1 MTSEDNPRIFVPPPL
16 IFAGLLAIGLFID
29 REPVAIGRVQVIAV
43 AVGLAG
49 LVLIAMALVMFRTNQ
64 TRPEPWQPASAL
76 VAAGIYRFTRNPMYL
91 GMAMLSLATALFF
104 ASISAGLL
112 TILAMIIVDRLVIAR
127 EEAYLARRFGEDYL
141 AYRRAVRRWL

>member
-16 IFAGLLAIGLFID
+16 IFAGLLAIGLYID

-64 TRPEPWQPASAL
+64 TPPEPWQPASAL
-76 VAAGIYRFTRNPMYL
+76 VVAGIYRFTRNPVYL
-91 GMAMLSLATALFF
+91 GMAMLSLAAALFF
-104 ASISAGLL
+104 ASIPAGLL

-127 EEAYLARRFGEDYL
+127 EESYLARRFGEDYL